1 MCGFAGFV
9 AIDGARISDERA
21 VVHRMIDRLVHRGP
35 DAGDAWLD
43 PSGAVALGHR
53 RLSII
58 ELSEAGAQ
66 PMHSRSGN
74 LTLVY
79 NGEIYNHLDMRDA
92 LGFPP
97 SFWRGHSDTETLL
110 AAIEE
115 WGIERALQATVGMFA
130 FALWNAEQRTLTIAR
145 DRMGEKP
152 AYYGCH
158 GGQLLFGSELKALR
172 VHPSFRSDID
182 VAALGDYFRFGNM
195 SGTATIWK
203 DIRRLVPG
211 TWIEVQ
217 VDKPW
222 SDPQP
227 RAYWSASGALQSGLQ
242 SPFRG
247 GHGAAME
254 QLDTL
259 MRRAVGRQMLS
270 DVPLG
275 ALLSGGIDSSAVVAY
290 MQDVS
295 GGGTRTYSIGFEEAK
310 YDESA
315 HAERV
320 AKHLQ
325 TDHKTLIVT
334 ASDAYSQIPRL
345 AEIFDEPFGDSSAI
359 PTLLVSQMARTDVTV
374 ALTGDGADELF
385 GGYSRYLD
393 KRVRYL
399 NAVFPYLPMPVL
411 GALVDRYAPGA
422 SRFATSRHDMFVALY
437 EASLT
442 HWPTLPLKS
451 ARERLPSASATAK
464 GDLILAMMIHDIRN
478 YLPNDIL
485 TKVDRTGMSVSLE
498 SRAPFLDHQIV
509 EFALSLPAHM
519 RTDGTKGKKLLR
531 ELLYRKVPQAIVDR
545 PKSGFALPVESW
557 ISGPL
562 RDWAE
567 DLLSETSLADSGL
580 LTPAPIRQRWSEHL
594 SGRHNHR
601 DSIWI
606 ALMFQSWW
614 RANKP

>member
-9 AIDGARISDERA
+9 AIDSARIGDAQA
-21 VVHRMIDRLVHRGP
+21 VAHQMIERLVHRGP
-35 DAGDAWLD
+35 DAGDVWVD
-43 PSGAVALGHR
+43 ESGGVALGHR
-53 RLSII
+53 RLAII
-58 ELSEAGAQ
+58 ELSSAGAQ

-92 LGFPP
+92 LGFPK

-115 WGIERALQATVGMFA
+115 WGIERALQAAVGMFA
-130 FALWNAEQRTLTIAR
+130 FALWNAERRTLAIAR

-152 AYYGCH
+152 AYYGFQ

-172 VHPSFRSDID
+172 VHPMFRAEID
-182 VAALGDYFRFGNM
+182 GAALSDYFRFGNM

-203 DIRRLVPG
+203 GIKRLVPG

-217 VDKPW
+217 VDRPW
-222 SDPQP
+222 SDLQP
-227 RAYWSASGALQSGLQ
+227 RPYWSAADALQTGLQ
-242 SPFRG
+242 NPFRG
-247 GHGAAME
+247 GQGAALE

-275 ALLSGGIDSSAVVAY
+275 ALLSGGIDSSVVVAY

-295 GGGTRTYSIGFEEAK
+295 SGTTRTYSIGFEEAK

-320 AKHLQ
+320 AQHLQ
-325 TDHKTLIVT
+325 TDHQTLIVT
-334 ASDAYSQIPRL
+334 AKDAYSQIPHL

-359 PTLLVSQMARTDVTV
+359 PTLLVSRMARADVTV

-399 NAVFPYLPMPVL
+399 NAVFPYLPPL
-411 GALVDRYAPGA
+411 LFGTLVERYASKS
-422 SRFATSRHDMFVALY
+422 SRTGKNRHDMFVALY

-442 HWPTLPLKS
+442 HWKIPPLTS
-451 ARERLPSASATAK
+451 VSERLASTSAHRSR
-464 GDLILAMMIHDIRN
+464 DLILSMMMHDIQN

-498 SRAPFLDHQIV
+498 SRAPFLDHQIA
-509 EFALSLPAHM
+509 EFALSLPSTM
-519 RTDGTKGKKLLR
+519 RTDGIKGKKLLR
-531 ELLYRKVPQAIVDR
+531 ELLYRRVPQALVDR
-545 PKSGFALPVESW
+545 PKSGFALPIESW

-567 DLLSETSLADSGL
+567 DLLSETSLAESGL
-580 LTPAPIRQRWSEHL
+580 LTSAPIRKRWSEHL

-601 DSIWI
+601 DSLWI
-606 ALMFQSWW
+606 TLMFQSWW

>member
-9 AIDGARISDERA
+9 AIDGARIGDARA
-21 VVHRMIDRLVHRGP
+21 VAHRMIDTIVHRGP
-35 DAGDAWLD
+35 DAGDVWLD
-43 PSGAVALGHR
+43 SDGAVALGHR

-58 ELSEAGAQ
+58 ELSAAGAQ
-66 PMHSRSGN
+66 PMQSRSGN

-79 NGEIYNHLDMRDA
+79 NGEIYNHLDIREA
-92 LGFPP
+92 LGFPQ

-115 WGIERALQATVGMFA
+115 WGIERALQAAVGMFA
-130 FALWNAEQRTLTIAR
+130 FALWNADQRTLTLAR

-152 AYYGCH
+152 AYYGFH
-158 GGQLLFGSELKALR
+158 GGQFLFGSELKALR
-172 VHPSFRSDID
+172 VHPSFRAD
-182 VAALGDYFRFGNM
+182 VDVLALGDYFRFGNM

-203 DIRRLVPG
+203 NIKRLVPG
-211 TWIEVQ
+211 TWIEVEIDQ
-217 VDKPW
+217 HW
-222 SDPQP
+222 SEPQP
-227 RAYWSASGALQSGLQ
+227 RPYWSASQALQSGLQ
-242 SPFRG
+242 NPFRG
-247 GHGAAME
+247 GQDAALE

-295 GGGTRTYSIGFEEAK
+295 SGTTRTYSIGFEEAK

-320 AKHLQ
+320 AQHLQ

-334 ASDAYSQIPRL
+334 ASDAQSQIPRL

-359 PTLLVSQMARTDVTV
+359 PTLLVSRMARADVTV

-399 NAVFPYLPMPVL
+399 NAVFPYLPTPLL
-411 GALVDRYAPGA
+411 GSLVARYAPGVSRTA
-422 SRFATSRHDMFVALY
+422 SNRREMFVALY

-442 HWPTLPLKS
+442 HWRTPPLTS
-451 ARERLPSASATAK
+451 VSEHLPSASAP
-464 GDLILAMMIHDIRN
+464 GNNDLILTMMMHDIHN

-509 EFALSLPAHM
+509 EFALSLPANM
-519 RTDGTKGKKLLR
+519 RTDGNTGKKLLR
-531 ELLYRKVPQAIVDR
+531 ELLYRKVPQSLVDR
-545 PKSGFALPVESW
+545 PKSGFALPIESW

-601 DSIWI
+601 DALWI